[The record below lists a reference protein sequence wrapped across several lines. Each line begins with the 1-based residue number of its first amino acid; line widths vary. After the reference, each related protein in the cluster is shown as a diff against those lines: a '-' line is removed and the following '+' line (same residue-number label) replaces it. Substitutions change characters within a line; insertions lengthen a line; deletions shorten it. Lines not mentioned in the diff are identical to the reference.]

1 MDSQQNISPDQ
12 LAFLLQEKQM
22 QYDELL
28 KRAKRLVDAAAEYS
42 KSNRDQKK
50 FIILKNC
57 ENDLRNHIYPKPKQM
72 SQATIEW
79 LAK

>member
-1 MDSQQNISPDQ
+1 MPHHQTISPEQ
-12 LAFLLQEKQM
+12 LAFQLQEMELKYQ
-22 QYDELL
+22 ELL

-57 ENDLRNHIYPKPKQM
+57 ETDLRNHIYPKPKQTR
-72 SQATIEW
+72 QAIIDW
-79 LAK
+79 LAQ

>member
-1 MDSQQNISPDQ
+1 MPHQQTISPEQ
-12 LAFLLQEKQM
+12 LAFQLQEMELKYQ
-22 QYDELL
+22 ELL

-57 ENDLRNHIYPKPKQM
+57 ETDLRNHIYPKPKQTR
-72 SQATIEW
+72 QAIIDW
-79 LAK
+79 LAQ

>member
-1 MDSQQNISPDQ
+1 MPDQQTISPEQ
-12 LAFLLQEKQM
+12 LAFLLQEKQL
-22 QYDELL
+22 QYDELF

-72 SQATIEW
+72 SQAMIDW
-79 LAK
+79 LRQ

>member
-1 MDSQQNISPDQ
+1 MDSHQNISPEQ

-57 ENDLRNHIYPKPKQM
+57 ETDLRNHIYPKPKQTR
-72 SQATIEW
+72 QAIIDW
-79 LAK
+79 LAQ

>member
-57 ENDLRNHIYPKPKQM
+57 ENDLRNHIYTKPKQM
-72 SQATIEW
+72 SQAMIDW
-79 LAK
+79 LRQ

>member
-1 MDSQQNISPDQ
+1 MSDRQNISPEQ

-57 ENDLRNHIYPKPKQM
+57 ETDLRNHIYPKPKQTR
-72 SQATIEW
+72 QAIIDW
-79 LAK
+79 LAQ

>member
-1 MDSQQNISPDQ
+1 MPHQQTISPEQ
-12 LAFLLQEKQM
+12 LAFQLQEMELKYQ
-22 QYDELL
+22 ELL

-57 ENDLRNHIYPKPKQM
+57 ETDLRNHIYPKPKQTR
-72 SQATIEW
+72 QAIIDW
-79 LAK
+79 LGQ

>member
-1 MDSQQNISPDQ
+1 MPDQQTISPEQ
-12 LAFLLQEKQM
+12 LAFQLQEMELKYQ
-22 QYDELL
+22 ELL

-57 ENDLRNHIYPKPKQM
+57 ENDLRNHIYPKPKQTRQ
-72 SQATIEW
+72 SFIDW
-79 LAK
+79 LAQ

>member
-1 MDSQQNISPDQ
+1 MPDQQNISPEQ

-57 ENDLRNHIYPKPKQM
+57 ETDLRNHIYPKPKQTR
-72 SQATIEW
+72 QAIIDW
-79 LAK
+79 LAQ

>member
-1 MDSQQNISPDQ
+1 MPEQQNISPEQ

-28 KRAKRLVDAAAEYS
+28 KRAKRLVDAASDYS
-42 KSNRDQKK
+42 KSNQDKQK
-50 FIILKNC
+50 FIILKSC

-72 SQATIEW
+72 SQAIIEW
-79 LAK
+79 LGQ